1 MRGGGDGDGRGN
13 SPQFLPHPKHSQPSQ
28 AHCLLNS
35 CRHHPIL
42 LSFHRRSVGG
52 ANQISRGEEIGE
64 GLAASLRAPSLS
76 LSCSCFT
83 RALLC
88 THNYTRSHVYTD
100 AHTHTHI
107 HRYSHAED
115 KKERRVALGDR
126 GLGERR
132 MLAVK
137 GPDPSLGKEE
147 PPTPATSPS
156 PLLPSLMR

>member
-1 MRGGGDGDGRGN
+1 MILHRRGWKWRWGDGRGN

-35 CRHHPIL
+35 CRHRPIP

-64 GLAASLRAPSLS
+64 GLAASLRAPSLFLS

-88 THNYTRSHVYTD
+88 THNYTRSYAYTD
-100 AHTHTHI
+100 AHTHSQI
-107 HRYSHAED
+107 HSHAED
-115 KKERRVALGDR
+115 KK
-126 GLGERR
+126 GE
-132 MLAVK
+132 LPWETEAWVK
-137 GPDPSLGKEE
+137 EGCWQ
-147 PPTPATSPS
+147 
-156 PLLPSLMR
+156 